1 MGGHTIMGFLKK
13 IAKKRKTETRK
24 MIRKNGKR
32 ERKMLEREFYAEQ
45 KAEFDA
51 IEEERQMLTD
61 LQIIFFTALSELYGF
76 GETRIQRLAQ
86 NVMKIAGDMRDMGE
100 WAYEDM
106 RSQLD
111 IETKY
116 NLDTRHVRGD
126 REFQRRKKAVDRISL
141 IYLWILHEEF
151 GFSKKRL
158 TDTYHRCAMLATEN
172 DKGTRTVD
180 DMREELRKRGFL
192 FITRKAA

>member
-1 MGGHTIMGFLKK
+1 MGFLKK
-13 IAKKRKTETRK
+13 IAKKQRNEARK
-24 MIRKNGKR
+24 MIRKHGKH
-32 ERKMLEREFYAEQ
+32 EWKLLEQEYFAAQRAEL
-45 KAEFDA
+45 DA

-86 NVMKIAGDMRDMGE
+86 NVMKIAGDMRDMGA
-100 WAYEDM
+100 WAYDDM
-106 RSQLD
+106 RSQLA

-126 REFQRRKKAVDRISL
+126 RDFQRRKMAVDRISL
-141 IYLWILHEEF
+141 IYLWVLHEEF